1 MDAMVAATQLAVVGM
16 ANQLVSAASAGDG
29 MRDTIVEYYQA
40 RLAAGGGLEAYEVSI
55 LQKYAQ
61 HSGGYLDQLRT
72 MTANESKRK
81 RAFTALLEGFEL
93 PPAGGTPAG
102 GTPPAG
108 AG

>member
-1 MDAMVAATQLAVVGM
+1 MDAMVATTQLAMVGM

-40 RLAAGGGLEAYEVSI
+40 RLEAGGGLEPYEVSI
-55 LQKYAQ
+55 LQKYAT

-81 RAFTALLEGFEL
+81 RAFVALLAGFDIQ
-93 PPAGGTPAG
+93 PAG
-102 GTPPAG
+102 GTPPCRDG
-108 AG
+108 

>member
-40 RLAAGGGLEAYEVSI
+40 RLEAGGELEPYETSI
-55 LQKYAQ
+55 LQKYAA

-81 RAFTALLEGFEL
+81 RAFAALLVGFNL
-93 PPAGGTPAG
+93 PPADGIPTHGDG
-102 GTPPAG
+102 
-108 AG
+108 